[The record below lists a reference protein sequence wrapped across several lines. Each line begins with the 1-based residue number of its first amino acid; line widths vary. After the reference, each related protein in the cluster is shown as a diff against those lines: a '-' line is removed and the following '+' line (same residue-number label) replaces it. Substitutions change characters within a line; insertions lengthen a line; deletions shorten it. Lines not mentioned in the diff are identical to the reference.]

1 MSISTVVMFD
11 VRSGKEIQFQ
21 AALERVLESTSRA
34 KGFLRCDRYRDPAD
48 PRRYLLHEVWTDG
61 SDLEPHVKSDY
72 FQRFLT
78 ETNDLVEAKDIRVL
92 EPF

>member
-11 VRSGKEIQFQ
+11 VRSGKENQFQ
-21 AALERVLESTSRA
+21 AALERVLESTLSA
-34 KGFLRCDRYRDPAD
+34 KGFVRCDRYRDTAD

-61 SDLEPHVKSDY
+61 SALEPHVKSDY
-72 FQRFLT
+72 FQRFLK
-78 ETNDLVEAKDIRVL
+78 ETNDLVETKDIRVL